1 MFELC
6 ASLGGPGGH
15 YYPSMS
21 VDPWLTTTYD
31 SDTTGVATVSLQVED
46 FSLGGTN
53 PVAGRTIVVHDSS
66 GIRIGCGVLQTTA
79 GEIVSVGAYPA
90 SSTDYTVTGTL
101 VVTNFLSN
109 KKNGIKIEG
118 TLGGLEASKDGGI
131 HIHSGFTC
139 DETED
144 NNGASVVGT
153 SVGGQYYE
161 GMDTNPW
168 NTTYTSDT
176 NGVATVSLEMEDFSL
191 YKSYPVAYR
200 AVVVHL
206 SSDLSGARVGC
217 GLIGT
222 TTKAVATVAS
232 YPDYSGTYA
241 SSITGTI
248 VVEKYNDGIIVSGTL
263 GGVESDVASA
273 GIHIHSG
280 VSCADTGTEPRLTR
294 LIYLCHDNMS
304 L

>member
-1 MFELC
+1 MTFPLQSFIIVTAFATCKATLPTPEPTYSPTPVLSRDDM
-6 ASLGGPGGH
+6 ASTVATISGYPEYSGDYASSITGTLVVENKETGIHVYGTLAGVEASATGAGIHIHSGVSCDSTSGPGGH

-79 GEIVSVGAYPA
+79 GQIVSVGAYPA

-153 SVGGQYYE
+153 SVGGHYY
-161 GMDTNPW
+161 DKNSISTDPW
-168 NTTYTSDT
+168 DKTTTY
-176 NGVATVSLEMEDFSL
+176 
-191 YKSYPVAYR
+191 
-200 AVVVHL
+200 
-206 SSDLSGARVGC
+206 
-217 GLIGT
+217 
-222 TTKAVATVAS
+222 KAHH
-232 YPDYSGTYA
+232 G
-241 SSITGTI
+241 
-248 VVEKYNDGIIVSGTL
+248 
-263 GGVESDVASA
+263 SA
-273 GIHIHSG
+273 H
-280 VSCADTGTEPRLTR
+280 
-294 LIYLCHDNMS
+294 
-304 L
+304 